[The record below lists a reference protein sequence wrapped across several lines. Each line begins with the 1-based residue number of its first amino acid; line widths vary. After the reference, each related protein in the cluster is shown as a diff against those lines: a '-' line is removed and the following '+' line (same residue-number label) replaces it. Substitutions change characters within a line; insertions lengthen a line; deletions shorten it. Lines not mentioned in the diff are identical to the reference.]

1 MRGWHFL
8 CAGNVLGNVLQ
19 LYRPRWLLGSAKVRS
34 CRAFVFERQQGDLMR
49 DRAAHQSSDGPNTL
63 STKAPPHIL
72 IVDDE
77 PDACELMRHILEQEG
92 YTVSTETTALGALE
106 RVVSRT
112 YELMLTDV
120 TMPEMDGIALCQK
133 VAAVRPGLPIVM
145 ITGRADMDTITR
157 ALRVGV
163 KDFLTK
169 PLEAGAL
176 LGAVARIVG
185 HPAEEQRSSELPHEF
200 AGQPSELRLAG
211 LLGESDAMRKVRS
224 LVLDLAESVASVVI
238 QGETGT
244 GKEIIAHALHSTS
257 SLSAGPFIA
266 LNCAA
271 MPSGLLESELFGHA
285 RGAFT
290 DAKTAK
296 KGLLLQAEGGTIF
309 LDEIGELPLAM
320 QPKLLRALQERTVRP
335 VGEHHELPFNC
346 RIIAAANQDLE
357 VEVKA
362 KRFRED
368 LYYRLDV
375 VRITV
380 PPLRARGGDVLL
392 LAQHFLKRFVGRS
405 RRVVTLSEA
414 VTAKLLSYSWPGN
427 VRELENCMERAVALA
442 RTDEL
447 TLEDLPERILQFKAT
462 AAERPP
468 SEVPSAEVTSLFDAE
483 RDHVLRAVEQFGGNK
498 TRAAAIL
505 GIDRRTLYRRLER
518 YESERSN

>member
-1 MRGWHFL
+1 MKERTPHSTSEAL
-8 CAGNVLGNVLQ
+8 ET
-19 LYRPRWLLGSAKVRS
+19 PESS
-34 CRAFVFERQQGDLMR
+34 SETRAHV
-49 DRAAHQSSDGPNTL
+49 
-63 STKAPPHIL
+63 L

-77 PDACELMRHILEQEG
+77 PDACELMRHILEREG
-92 YTVSTETTALGALE
+92 YAVSTETTALGALE

-112 YELMLTDV
+112 NDLMLTDV
-120 TMPEMDGIALCQK
+120 TMPEMDGLALCQK
-133 VAAVRPGLPIVM
+133 VAGVRPGLPIIM
-145 ITGRADMDTITR
+145 ITGRADVETITR

-163 KDFLTK
+163 RDFLAK

-176 LGAVARIVG
+176 LAAVVRIVG
-185 HPAEEQRSSELPHEF
+185 HPDRARSSELPGEF

-211 LLGESDAMRKVRS
+211 LLGESEAMCKVRS

-257 SLSAGPFIA
+257 PLSAGPFIA

-335 VGEHHELPFNC
+335 VGEHHESPFNC

-405 RRVVTLSEA
+405 RRLVTLSDA
-414 VTAKLLSYSWPGN
+414 VTARLLSYNWPGN
-427 VRELENCMERAVALA
+427 VRELENCIERAVALA
-442 RTDEL
+442 RSEEL
-447 TLEDLPERILQFKAT
+447 TLDDLPERIRSFT
-462 AAERPP
+462 RTVSERP
-468 SEVPSAEVTSLFDAE
+468 SADAPAAPVTSLFDAE
-483 RDHVLRAVEQFGGNK
+483 RDHVLKAVEQFGGNK

-518 YESERSN
+518 YETERSS

>member
-1 MRGWHFL
+1 MSERATHHSSEGPQTP
-8 CAGNVLGNVLQ
+8 LQ
-19 LYRPRWLLGSAKVRS
+19 
-34 CRAFVFERQQGDLMR
+34 
-49 DRAAHQSSDGPNTL
+49 
-63 STKAPPHIL
+63 STRAPPHIL
-72 IVDDE
+72 VVDDE
-77 PDACELMRHILEQEG
+77 PDACELIRHLLEKEG
-92 YTVSTETTALGALE
+92 YTVSTETTARSALE
-106 RVVSRT
+106 RVVSQT
-112 YELMLTDV
+112 YELVLTDV

-133 VAAVRPGLPIVM
+133 ITGVRPGLPIVLL
-145 ITGRADMDTITR
+145 TGRADMDTVTR

-163 KDFLTK
+163 RDFLTK
-169 PLEAGAL
+169 PLQAAAL
-176 LGAVARIVG
+176 LGAVTRIVG
-185 HPAEEQRSSELPHEF
+185 HPEQQRSSALSCEVV
-200 AGQPSELRLAG
+200 GQPSELRLAG
-211 LLGESDAMRKVRS
+211 LLGESESMQKVRS

-244 GKEIIAHALHSTS
+244 GKEIIAHALHATS
-257 SLSAGPFIA
+257 PLSDGPFIA

-271 MPSGLLESELFGHA
+271 MPAGLLESELFGHA

-296 KGLLLQAEGGTIF
+296 KGLLLQAEGGTLL
-309 LDEIGELPLAM
+309 LDEIGELPLLM

-335 VGEHHELPFNC
+335 VGEHKEVPFNC

-357 VEVKA
+357 LEVKA

-380 PPLRARGGDVLL
+380 PPLRARGNDILL
-392 LAQHFLKRFVGRS
+392 LARHFLKRFVERS
-405 RRVVTLSEA
+405 RRVVVLSEPA
-414 VTAKLLSYSWPGN
+414 AAKLLSYSWPGN

-442 RTDEL
+442 RSEEVAVD
-447 TLEDLPERILQFKAT
+447 DLPERIRLFQPT
-462 AAERPP
+462 A
-468 SEVPSAEVTSLFDAE
+468 SEPVTSGVPAADVTSLFDAE

-518 YESERSN
+518 YESGRSS

>member
-1 MRGWHFL
+1 
-8 CAGNVLGNVLQ
+8 
-19 LYRPRWLLGSAKVRS
+19 
-34 CRAFVFERQQGDLMR
+34 
-49 DRAAHQSSDGPNTL
+49 
-63 STKAPPHIL
+63 L

-77 PDACELMRHILEQEG
+77 PDACELMRHVLEHEG
-92 YTVSTETTALGALE
+92 YRVTTETTAPTALQ
-106 RVVSRT
+106 RVVAQT
-112 YELMLTDV
+112 YDLMLTDV

-133 VAAVRPGLPIVM
+133 VVAVRPGLPIVL
-145 ITGRADMDTITR
+145 ITGRADMATVTR

-176 LGAVARIVG
+176 LGAVTRIVG
-185 HPAEEQRSSELPHEF
+185 HPAEQRSSELPGEV

-211 LLGESDAMRKVRS
+211 LLGESEAMRKVRS
-224 LVLDLAESVASVVI
+224 LVLDLADSVASVVI

-257 SLSAGPFIA
+257 PLSAGPFIA

-271 MPSGLLESELFGHA
+271 MPAGLLESELFGHA

-309 LDEIGELPLAM
+309 LDEIGELPLLM

-335 VGEHHELPFNC
+335 VGEHQEIPFNC

-380 PPLRARGGDVLL
+380 PPLRARGDDVLL
-392 LAQHFLKRFVGRS
+392 LAEHFLKRFVGRS
-405 RRVVTLSEA
+405 RRVVTLSDA
-414 VTAKLLSYSWPGN
+414 VAAKLLNYGWPGN

-442 RTDEL
+442 RADEL
-447 TLEDLPERILQFKAT
+447 TLEDLPERIRQFK
-462 AAERPP
+462 
-468 SEVPSAEVTSLFDAE
+468 PSASERLPSDVPPGELTSLFDAE
-483 RDHVLRAVEQFGGNK
+483 RDHVLKAVEQFGGNK

-518 YESERSN
+518 YETERSS

>member
-1 MRGWHFL
+1 M
-8 CAGNVLGNVLQ
+8 
-19 LYRPRWLLGSAKVRS
+19 K
-34 CRAFVFERQQGDLMR
+34 E
-49 DRAAHQSSDGPNTL
+49 RAAHPGSERPEATP
-63 STKAPPHIL
+63 TAPPHIL

-77 PDACELMRHILEQEG
+77 PDACELMRHVLEREG
-92 YTVSTETTALGALE
+92 YKVSTEHTALGALE
-106 RVVSRT
+106 RVVSQT
-112 YELMLTDV
+112 YQLLLTDV
-120 TMPEMDGIALCQK
+120 TMPGMDGIALCQK
-133 VAAVRPGLPIVM
+133 VAGVRPGLPIVM

-163 KDFLTK
+163 RDFLTK

-176 LGAVARIVG
+176 LGSVLRIVG
-185 HPAEEQRSSELPHEF
+185 PPEQQRASGFASDL

-211 LLGESDAMRKVRS
+211 LLGESEAMRKVRS

-257 SLSAGPFIA
+257 PLSAGPFIA

-296 KGLLLQAEGGTIF
+296 KGLLVQAEGGTIF

-335 VGEHHELPFNC
+335 IGEHHEVPFNC

-380 PPLRARGGDVLL
+380 PPLRARGSDVLL

-414 VTAKLLSYSWPGN
+414 ATAKLLSYGWPGN

-442 RTDEL
+442 RSDEL
-447 TLEDLPERILQFKAT
+447 TVEDLPERIQLFKAGP
-462 AAERPP
+462 AERTP
-468 SEVPSAEVTSLFDAE
+468 SELPAGEVTSLFDAE

-518 YESERSN
+518 YESERSS

>member
-1 MRGWHFL
+1 MRE
-8 CAGNVLGNVLQ
+8 
-19 LYRPRWLLGSAKVRS
+19 
-34 CRAFVFERQQGDLMR
+34 RAP
-49 DRAAHQSSDGPNTL
+49 HQSSECPDDL
-63 STKAPPHIL
+63 SQPTRTPPHIL

-77 PDACELMRHILEQEG
+77 PDVCDLMRHVLEQEG
-92 YTVSTETTALGALE
+92 YVVSTETTALSALE
-106 RVVSRT
+106 RVVGQT
-112 YELMLTDV
+112 YDLMLTDV

-133 VAAVRPGLPIVM
+133 VAAVRPGLPIVL
-145 ITGRADMDTITR
+145 ITGRADMATVTR

-176 LGAVARIVG
+176 LGAVSRIVG
-185 HPAEEQRSSELPHEF
+185 HPADTQSSELAGEV

-211 LLGESDAMRKVRS
+211 LLGESEAMRKVRS
-224 LVLDLAESVASVVI
+224 LVLDLADSVASVVI

-257 SLSAGPFIA
+257 PLSAGPFIA

-271 MPSGLLESELFGHA
+271 MPAGLLETELFGHA

-296 KGLLLQAEGGTIF
+296 KGLLLQAQGGTIF
-309 LDEIGELPLAM
+309 LDEIGELPLLM

-335 VGEHHELPFNC
+335 VGEHREIPFNC

-357 VEVKA
+357 LEVKA

-375 VRITV
+375 VRIPV

-392 LAQHFLKRFVGRS
+392 LARHFLKRFVGRS
-405 RRVVTLSEA
+405 RRVVTLSEEA
-414 VTAKLLSYSWPGN
+414 AAKLVAYGWPGN

-442 RTDEL
+442 RADEL
-447 TLEDLPERILQFKAT
+447 TVDDFPERIRQFKPTVSEHLPRDGA
-462 AAERPP
+462 P
-468 SEVPSAEVTSLFDAE
+468 SDVSSLFDAE
-483 RDHVLRAVEQFGGNK
+483 RDHVLKAVEQFGGNK

-518 YESERSN
+518 YESERSG